1 MSRYPSSPQYLTENY
16 PYGGGESQ
24 AKFFKPSYLIGSKYL
39 EQLEESHNA
48 RLAAAQDEPPAR
60 SSNPGSLSTSS
71 SSLSLHKMAPS
82 HRGMTYD
89 IIEHQ
94 PHVEDDSPSPL
105 PSKWKDL
112 NQYSGLEISDGLDV
126 KYVGQ
131 HKLGD
136 SEAAATRA
144 DNPIPRECGIY
155 YFEVN
160 IISKGK
166 EGMIGVG
173 YSAAHV
179 SLEKLPG
186 WEQDSWAY
194 HGDDG
199 KSFCCQSSGKG
210 YGPTF
215 TSGDVIGCGIN
226 FLTGCGFFT
235 KNGVF
240 LGKGNH
246 EALATSADSK
256 QVMLFGISRESRH
269 ILRLE

>member
-1 MSRYPSSPQYLTENY
+1 MSRYSPSPQYLSQSYLYN
-16 PYGGGESQ
+16 GGEDRP
-24 AKFFKPSYLIGSKYL
+24 AFFKPSYLRGSKYL
-39 EQLEESHNA
+39 DSLEESYNA
-48 RLAAAQDEPPAR
+48 RLAAEQEEPPAR
-60 SSNPGSLSTSS
+60 SSNTGSLSTSS
-71 SSLSLHKMAPS
+71 SNLSLHKMAPS

-89 IIEHQ
+89 IIEHH
-94 PHVEDDSPSPL
+94 PYVEDDSPSPL
-105 PSKWKDL
+105 PSKWQDTDK
-112 NQYSGLEISDGLDV
+112 YGGLEVAKDGLDV
-126 KYVGQ
+126 KYVSP
-131 HKLGD
+131 HKLGEH
-136 SEAAATRA
+136 EAAATRA

-155 YFEVN
+155 YYEVN

-173 YSAAHV
+173 YSAGNV

-199 KSFCCQSSGKG
+199 KSFCCQSQGKG

-240 LGKGNH
+240 LGRHHGLKH
-246 EALATSADSK
+246 ERITMFAD
-256 QVMLFGISRESRH
+256 
-269 ILRLE
+269 